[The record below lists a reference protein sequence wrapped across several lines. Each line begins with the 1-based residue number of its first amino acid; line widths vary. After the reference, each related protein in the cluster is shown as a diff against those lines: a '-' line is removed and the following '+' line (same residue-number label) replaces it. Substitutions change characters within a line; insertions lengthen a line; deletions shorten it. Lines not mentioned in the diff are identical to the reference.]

1 MYSCVKVVYR
11 KVMLGMLL
19 KPNCDLIATRSQL
32 VIAVEHDFCSLNL
45 KLIATSLILNCIQVI
60 NRYSYE
66 EESYDL
72 YR

>member
-1 MYSCVKVVYR
+1 
-11 KVMLGMLL
+11 MLGMLL

-66 EESYDL
+66 EVSYDL
-72 YR
+72 YGQL